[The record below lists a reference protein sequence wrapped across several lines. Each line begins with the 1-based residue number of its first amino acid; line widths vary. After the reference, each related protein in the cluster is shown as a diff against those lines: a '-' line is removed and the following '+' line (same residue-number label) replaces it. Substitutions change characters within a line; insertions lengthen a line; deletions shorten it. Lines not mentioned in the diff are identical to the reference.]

1 MKKKKVIF
9 MTGAGISAASGIP
22 TFRDKDG
29 YWTKKKL
36 ENVTPE

>member
-1 MKKKKVIF
+1 
-9 MTGAGISAASGIP
+9 MTGAGVTAASGIP

-36 ENVTPE
+36 ENITPE